1 MPLAVDHQDREG
13 EALWWAALQQV
24 PGVGAATMLRLARV
38 FGSPQAAVEAP
49 ADELIARGGLSPEQ
63 ASCIASLQES
73 ISALY
78 TRLQAWRSQGIE
90 LITIEEDRYPA
101 SLRDLRSPP
110 PLLYARGTL
119 IEDDKRAVA
128 VVGSRD
134 ADQAGVSLARKIGR
148 EFAQRGFTIVSGL
161 ARGIDTAGHR
171 GALDVEQG
179 RTIAILGCGL
189 LRVYPPENAVLAQ
202 KIARRGCL
210 LAEVPPETE
219 VDTGLLLARDRLQA
233 AMSRAVIV
241 VQAYAECGSIVTAQH
256 ALRCGRPLYA
266 VPWSKPPFS
275 EGWERLRA
283 MGARPLDDA
292 TDYDALAA
300 EIEAAGSAPPQS
312 RLL

>member
-1 MPLAVDHQDREG
+1 M
-13 EALWWAALQQV
+13 
-24 PGVGAATMLRLARV
+24 MRLARV

-49 ADELIARGGLSPEQ
+49 VEELIARGGLSQAQ
-63 ASCIASLQES
+63 ASRVT
-73 ISALY
+73 ALLE
-78 TRLQAWRSQGIE
+78 TKPALEARLQAWRDQGIE

-101 SLRDLRSPP
+101 SLRELRSPP
-110 PLLYARGTL
+110 PLLYTRGTL
-119 IEDDKRAVA
+119 IENDKQTVA

-134 ADQAGVSLARKIGR
+134 ADRAGVSLARKIGR
-148 EFAQRGFTIVSGL
+148 EFAQRGFIIVSGL

-171 GALDVEQG
+171 GALDAEKG

-189 LRVYPPENAVLAQ
+189 MKVYPPENAVLAQ
-202 KIARRGCL
+202 KITRRGCL

-233 AMSRAVIV
+233 ALSRAVIV

-283 MGARPLDDA
+283 MGARPIDVA
-292 TDYDALAA
+292 TDYNVLAA
-300 EIEAAGSAPPQS
+300 EIEAAGNAPPQS